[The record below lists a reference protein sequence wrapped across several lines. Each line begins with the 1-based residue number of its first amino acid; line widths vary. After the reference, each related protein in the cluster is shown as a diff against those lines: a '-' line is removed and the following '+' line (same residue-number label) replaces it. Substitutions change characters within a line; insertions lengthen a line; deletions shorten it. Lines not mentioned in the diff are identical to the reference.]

1 MISVTL
7 KKPTHVYAQPGDV
20 TVNEAEA
27 ARLLSLG
34 LIEKVK
40 AEAQAEPEPEKEPKE
55 KKATNKKA
63 G

>member
-1 MISVTL
+1 VITVDL
-7 KKPTHVYAQPGDV
+7 KKPTHVYAQPGAV

-40 AEAQAEPEPEKEPKE
+40 AEAQAEPEKDPKE
-55 KKATNKKA
+55 KKATKKKA